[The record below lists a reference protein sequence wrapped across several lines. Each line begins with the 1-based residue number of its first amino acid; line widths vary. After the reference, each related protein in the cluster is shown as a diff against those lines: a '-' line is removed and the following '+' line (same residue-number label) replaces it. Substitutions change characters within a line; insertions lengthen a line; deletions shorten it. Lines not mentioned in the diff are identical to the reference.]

1 MISLLLSSIKLIEN
15 LTCPKITFP
24 LLVPRAIKFLLAD
37 FAALEINSSEVNS
50 IFSDLIIFFEF
61 RLMKSTVA
69 ESVKVYSIFWY
80 SSIPMINGFLERSI
94 CCEFIS
100 SFSCPLAPNQR
111 GSASQNT
118 KIRIATTEMIVA
130 IPPK

>member
-15 LTCPKITFP
+15 LTFPKITFP

-100 SFSCPLAPNQR
+100 SFSCPLVPNQR
-111 GSASQNT
+111 GRASQNT